1 MNMKALLRLTL
12 ALSLLTLWACG
23 DSENE
28 PPVAPP
34 PVSDVNIPET
44 GATSPTS
51 YPGMTLVWEEEF
63 EGGALNEQDWTFETG
78 NGDNGWG
85 NNELQ
90 YYRREN
96 TRLIEGNL
104 VITAKREDFGGSPYT
119 SSRIIT
125 RGKQS
130 FQYGR
135 IDIRAALP
143 EGQGMWPALWLLGEN
158 FGTVGWPACGEI
170 DIMEKVGG
178 IGRENT
184 IHGTAHWQDPAANN
198 ALNHAEFGSSTNL
211 SSNTTDEYHVYS
223 IEWTPNSIMWY
234 VDGDQYHAMDTSPAN
249 LSEFREEFF
258 FIINVAVGGNW
269 PGSPNPT
276 TVFPQHLI
284 VDYIRVFQED

>member
-1 MNMKALLRLTL
+1 MKTVLRLTL
-12 ALSLLTLWACG
+12 ALTLLMVWACG
-23 DSENE
+23 DSEDE
-28 PPVAPP
+28 PRVAPP
-34 PVSDVNIPET
+34 PVSDLTIPET

-51 YPGMTLVWEEEF
+51 YPGMSLVWEEEF
-63 EGGALNEQDWTFETG
+63 EGSELNEQDWIFETG
-78 NGDNGWG
+78 TGDNGWG

-90 YYRREN
+90 FYRREN
-96 TRLIEGNL
+96 TRLVDGNL

-125 RGKQS
+125 KGRQS

-158 FGTVGWPACGEI
+158 FNSVGWPACGEI

-178 IGRENT
+178 TGRENT
-184 IHGTAHWQDPAANN
+184 IHGTAHWQDPSANN
-198 ALNHAEFGSSTNL
+198 VLNHAEFGNSTNL

-223 IEWTPNSIMWY
+223 IEWTANSIMWY
-234 VDGDQYHAMDTSPAN
+234 VDGNQYHSIDTSPAD

-269 PGSPNPT
+269 PGSPSPL